1 MEAVW
6 SSETLALYH
15 ATKRRQ
21 NPEDHDVLNIHR
33 RENHK
38 YHIQLRFWCTLLKH
52 FYKCNFKL
60 AITVKY
66 VLI

>member
-38 YHIQLRFWCTLLKH
+38 YHIQLRFWCTLL
-52 FYKCNFKL
+52 
-60 AITVKY
+60 
-66 VLI
+66 